1 MTEILRTE
9 RLVLRRFTTADLDLL
24 LEMHRDEAT
33 MRHVGGVLT
42 PQQSLGMLQARM
54 LKYYDEN
61 PGLGIW
67 LTQERATG
75 TRVGMHLLNHIQG
88 ETLIQVGYVLHRD
101 HWGRGY
107 ATEMARAILRY
118 GFRELGLPRIHA
130 ICNLENLDSQRVLLK
145 CGLARHGERFFP
157 HPAYAPSG
165 PLAFYERDAEEWLAW
180 DESGAVAT
188 A

>member
-9 RLVLRRFTTADLDLL
+9 RLLLRRFTLADLDLL
-24 LEMHRDEAT
+24 LEMHRDEST
-33 MRHVGGVLT
+33 MRHVGGLLT
-42 PQQSLGMLQARM
+42 PQQSLGMLQERM
-54 LKYYDEN
+54 IRYYEDN

-88 ETLIQVGYVLHRD
+88 ETLVQVGYVLHRD

-107 ATEMARAILRY
+107 ATEMARAIVGY

-130 ICNLENLDSQRVLLK
+130 IANHQNLESQRVLLK
-145 CGLARHGERFFP
+145 CGLHRNGERFFP

-165 PLAFYERDAEEWLAW
+165 PLAFYERDAADWLAE
-180 DESGAVAT
+180 DEARSAA
-188 A
+188 

>member
-9 RLVLRRFTTADLDLL
+9 RLVLRRFTPADLDLL

-42 PQQSLGMLQARM
+42 PQQSLAMLQTRM
-54 LKYYDEN
+54 IQYYQDN

-67 LTQERATG
+67 LTEERATG

-88 ETLIQVGYVLHRD
+88 ETLIQVGYVLHRN

-130 ICNLENLDSQRVLLK
+130 ICNHSNVDSQRVLLK
-145 CGLARHGERFFP
+145 CGLARNGERFFP

-165 PLAFYERDAEEWLAW
+165 PLAFFEREAADWLAW
-180 DESGAVAT
+180 DAARPP
-188 A
+188 ANM

>member
-9 RLVLRRFTTADLDLL
+9 RLLLRRFTLADLDLL
-24 LEMHRDEAT
+24 LEMHRDEPT
-33 MRHVGGVLT
+33 MRHVGGLLT
-42 PQQSLGMLQARM
+42 PQQSVGMLQTRM
-54 LKYYDEN
+54 IQYYEDN

-88 ETLIQVGYVLHRD
+88 ETLVQVGYVLHRD

-130 ICNLENLDSQRVLLK
+130 IANLDNVVSQNVLLK
-145 CGLARHGERFFP
+145 CGLARNGERFFP

-165 PLAFYERDAEEWLAW
+165 PLAFYEREAADWLAE
-180 DESGAVAT
+180 DESRSAA
-188 A
+188 